1 MDADDIVT
9 LHPVTDPHTGK
20 VVYTAPEPTSSGE
33 SVSPGTHASTGGF
46 MEQQDSPTTARRAHT
61 RFDAPDE
68 MQIIDGDLV
77 RAGDAPNEPAPSVT
91 LTKDRFAGDAQFDWG
106 RAEAAQDAGQTLQIV
121 NGQLVPVGDKPTN
134 PGQSV
139 TLTGDRFAATPGE
152 SAEVASLV
160 RSGTAAQLID
170 DLRPTSQ
177 LRAYLPN
184 DPGGWYLRTKP
195 TPSHRDVLHT
205 VIVRRSATGLY
216 HALLWQF
223 MQNDCGELKNTNL
236 NRWVGTHETLSA
248 HHTHLYPGPDGQA
261 ATLCLSQRATGGM
274 PDLTGTVL
282 QAAKWADGMGYVVR
296 GGTFPYRQ

>member
-1 MDADDIVT
+1 MNQ
-9 LHPVTDPHTGK
+9 H
-20 VVYTAPEPTSSGE
+20 SG
-33 SVSPGTHASTGGF
+33 PANKTQTTTRP
-46 MEQQDSPTTARRAHT
+46 DSAGQV
-61 RFDAPDE
+61 
-68 MQIIDGDLV
+68 QIIDGELLPADDFPL
-77 RAGDAPNEPAPSVT
+77 EPAPSVT
-91 LTKDRFAGDAQFDWG
+91 LTEDRFAGDGQFDWA
-106 RAEAAQDAGQTLQIV
+106 RAEQAQDAGQTLQII
-121 NGQLVPVGDKPTN
+121 NGELVSVGAKPTE
-134 PGQSV
+134 PAQSV
-139 TLTGDRFAATPGE
+139 TLTGDRFAATPTE
-152 SAEVASLV
+152 NTEIAALV

-205 VIVRRSATGLY
+205 VIVHRTATGLY

-223 MQNDCGELKNTNL
+223 LQNDNGELKNTNL
-236 NRWVGTHETLSA
+236 NHWIGTHATLSA
-248 HHTHLYPGPDGQA
+248 HHTHLYPGTNSHA

-274 PDLTGTVL
+274 PTLSGTVL